1 MFAIA
6 EEYSNIAY
14 DFANHFSPILGNQ
27 HTIVLPYLEN
37 LCSHDETVIRERA
50 VTSISKLFVN
60 YSDNE
65 INNFI
70 IPLVIIQSLRLSD

>member
-1 MFAIA
+1 MLTLRMPFL
-6 EEYSNIAY
+6 SCR
-14 DFANHFSPILGNQ
+14 PILGTQ
-27 HTIVLPYLEN
+27 HTNVLLYLEN

-70 IPLVIIQSLRLSD
+70 IPLVKEKFYSDHSISFKLK